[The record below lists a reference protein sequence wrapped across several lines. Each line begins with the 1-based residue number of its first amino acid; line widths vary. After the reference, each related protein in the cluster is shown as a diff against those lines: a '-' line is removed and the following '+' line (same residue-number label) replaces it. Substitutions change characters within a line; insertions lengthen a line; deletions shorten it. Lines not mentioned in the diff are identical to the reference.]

1 MSLKRITKRQKR
13 VEKAIE
19 GNNGNFNN
27 QLMDVEPL
35 TKTQSKVFNIFQSD
49 QHLVLHGYA
58 GTGKTFLS
66 VYLSLRE
73 ILGGSADYKKIV
85 IIRSTVASRDQGFM
99 PGGPK
104 DKAKMYERP
113 YETICTDLF
122 GRGDAY
128 QILKTK
134 NYVDFEST
142 SFLRG
147 DTFHDSIII
156 VDEMQNMTG
165 AELSTII
172 TRVGNNCKIIFCG
185 DFRQTDFNKEQ
196 DKRGLHDFLRVL
208 KEMDCFSYIEFGI
221 EDIVR
226 SGVVK
231 QFIIAQ
237 EKLNIRFSN

>member
-19 GNNGNFNN
+19 GNNGNFAN

-85 IIRSTVASRDQGFM
+85 IIRSTVASREQGFM

-147 DTFHDSIII
+147 DTFHDNIII
-156 VDEMQNMTG
+156 VDEMQNMTFQ
-165 AELSTII
+165 ELDTII
-172 TRVGNNCKIIFCG
+172 TRIGQNCKIIFCG
-185 DFRQTDFNKEQ
+185 DFRQTDLQKQEER
-196 DKRGLHDFLRVL
+196 RGLIQFLKIL
-208 KEMDCFSYIEFGI
+208 KNMDHISYVEFGI
-221 EDIVR
+221 DDIVR
-226 SGVVK
+226 SAFVK
-231 QFIIAQ
+231 EYIIQ
-237 EKLNIRFSN
+237 KSKFDIT

>member
-19 GNNGNFNN
+19 GNNGNFAN

-85 IIRSTVASRDQGFM
+85 IIRSTVASREQGFM

-156 VDEMQNMTG
+156 VDEMQNMTFQ
-165 AELSTII
+165 ELDTII
-172 TRVGNNCKIIFCG
+172 TRIGQNCKIIFCG
-185 DFRQTDFNKEQ
+185 DFRQTDLQKQEER
-196 DKRGLHDFLRVL
+196 RGLIQFLKIL
-208 KEMDCFSYIEFGI
+208 KNMDHISYVEFGI
-221 EDIVR
+221 DDIVR
-226 SGVVK
+226 SAFVK
-231 QFIIAQ
+231 EYIIQ
-237 EKLNIRFSN
+237 KSKFDIT